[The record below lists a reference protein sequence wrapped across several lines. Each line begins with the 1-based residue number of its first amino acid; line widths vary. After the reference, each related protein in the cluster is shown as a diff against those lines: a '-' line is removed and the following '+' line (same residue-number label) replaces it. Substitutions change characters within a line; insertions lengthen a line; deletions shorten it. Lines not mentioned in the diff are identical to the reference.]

1 MIKRYIVKGHSME
14 PNFYEGDRL
23 LISSLFFS
31 LKKGDVVV
39 FSDGSRDLVK
49 RITAATE
56 KNTYAAAG
64 DNTGHSRVY
73 SVTRRQVKGKL
84 LMKY

>member
-14 PNFYEGDRL
+14 PSLCEGDRL
-23 LISSLFFS
+23 LVSSFFLS

-39 FSDGSRDLVK
+39 FDSNGRQLVK
-49 RITAATE
+49 RITAAGRN
-56 KNTYAAAG
+56 KFVVAG
-64 DNTGHSRVY
+64 DNINHSSTYTIKRM
-73 SVTRRQVKGKL
+73 QVKGKL